1 MSDVDAN
8 ADASDGPEAESGS
21 TDPRADP
28 TEPRAE
34 SDPHVEVVR
43 ARGHE
48 NVTAEHA
55 STFEFTTDEWLT
67 PAGDC
72 ILGVAADR
80 TPRDFSAGFR
90 EACRD
95 ADATITA
102 TITVE
107 GDGDEGTHTEAIVG
121 RGDPGL
127 ALVDDRSM
135 VGRTSGYTDDER
147 TILVDADAAAADL
160 DRDLVAALADG
171 ADVELRLEV
180 R

>member
-1 MSDVDAN
+1 MSDDPVDDHPA
-8 ADASDGPEAESGS
+8 G
-21 TDPRADP
+21 
-28 TEPRAE
+28 
-34 SDPHVEVVR
+34 DPHVERVEVVR

-48 NVTAEHA
+48 NVTAKHA

-80 TPRDFSAGFR
+80 TPRDFSAAFR

-107 GDGDEGTHTEAIVG
+107 GDDGETHTETVVG

-135 VGRTSGYTDDER
+135 VGRTSEYTDDER

>member
-1 MSDVDAN
+1 MSDVDAE
-8 ADASDGPEAESGS
+8 SEANV
-21 TDPRADP
+21 DPDEATVEDDP
-28 TEPRAE
+28 L
-34 SDPHVEVVR
+34 VETVR

-55 STFEFTTDEWLT
+55 STFEFTVDDWLT

-72 ILGVAADR
+72 IIGVEADR
-80 TPRDFSAGFR
+80 TPRDFSAAFR
-90 EACRD
+90 EACQD

-107 GDGDEGTHTEAIVG
+107 GGGNGDEGEVTHTETVVG

-135 VGRTSGYTDDER
+135 VGRTSEYTDDER
-147 TILVDADAAAADL
+147 TVLVDADAAAADL
-160 DRDLVAALADG
+160 DRDLVAAIVDG
-171 ADVELRLEV
+171 GDVELRLEV

>member
-1 MSDVDAN
+1 MSDVDA
-8 ADASDGPEAESGS
+8 GS
-21 TDPRADP
+21 E
-28 TEPRAE
+28 TEP
-34 SDPHVEVVR
+34 DPNGSHVEVVR

-55 STFEFTTDEWLT
+55 STFEFTTDDWLT

-72 ILGVAADR
+72 ILGVGADR
-80 TPRDFSAGFR
+80 TPRDFSAEFR

-95 ADATITA
+95 PDATITA

-107 GDGDEGTHTEAIVG
+107 DDGERYTETVVG

-135 VGRTSGYTDDER
+135 VARTSEYTDDER
-147 TILVDADAAAADL
+147 TVLVEADAAAADL
-160 DRDLVAALADG
+160 DRDLVAALVDG
-171 ADVELRLEV
+171 GDVELRLEV